1 MTGARPQIGTKST
14 PKNGPSPSSRDANRR
29 QHPRVSVGLPVEVHV
44 SGRNAAVTVELV
56 DIAAA
61 GVRFRPMTDIKVATD
76 QHATFMFV
84 VAGGS
89 ACTAEGS
96 ITRVEPGGEFIV
108 VLDQTNPAFRAF
120 VRSLSS

>member
-1 MTGARPQIGTKST
+1 MTGARPQVNANSGTK
-14 PKNGPSPSSRDANRR
+14 PGNRR
-29 QHPRVSVGLPVEVHV
+29 QHPRVGVGLPVEVHV

-61 GVRFRPMTDIKVATD
+61 GVRFRPMTDIKVETGL
-76 QHATFMFV
+76 HATFMFI

-89 ACTAEGS
+89 ACTAEGR